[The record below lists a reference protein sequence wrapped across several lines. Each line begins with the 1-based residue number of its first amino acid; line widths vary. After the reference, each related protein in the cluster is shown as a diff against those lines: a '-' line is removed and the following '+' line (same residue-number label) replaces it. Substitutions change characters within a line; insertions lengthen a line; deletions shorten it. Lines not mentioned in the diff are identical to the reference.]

1 MANARDAH
9 ADDEFFT
16 AARSGDLA
24 RVRDLIEQG
33 VDVNARESGDNTTAM
48 HWAAAAGQASI
59 VEALAEAG
67 GDVIG
72 SGDDH
77 ALEVIGWATCWD
89 GCDDDAHHQVVDV
102 LIAHGAVH
110 HIFSAIAMNLAD
122 EVRAIVERDP
132 AALEKRLSRNENHQT
147 PLHFAVRMNRP
158 AMISLLLELGADPL
172 IIDDAG
178 NPPAVYAMSPGAD
191 RPVMEAITR
200 RSESGEAVFDLLAF
214 LATGDMAGAD
224 RLTVRNRELLNSGA
238 LHLMVKRG
246 DQRSV
251 EWLLSRGAD
260 ANAKWSHF
268 GAEVTPLHMA
278 SFSGSPVIARSLL
291 DAGADPHIRDSM
303 HDGDAIGWAEHFGR
317 IELREV
323 LSTW

>member
-89 GCDDDAHHQVVDV
+89 GCDDDAHRQVVDV
-102 LIAHGAVH
+102 LIAHGARH

-191 RPVMEAITR
+191 RQVMEAITQ
-200 RSESGEAVFDLLAF
+200 RSESGETVFDLMAF
-214 LATGDMAGAD
+214 LATGDMMKAD
-224 RLTVRNRELLNSGA
+224 RLIEENRELLNSGV
-238 LHLMVKRG
+238 LHLMAKRG
-246 DQRSV
+246 DTPSV